1 MLRLLKHLTWKEWLL
16 LLLAVGVIFAS
27 VYLELKL
34 PDYTK
39 ELTTLVTTESTDMNA
54 VWLNGGLMLL
64 CALGGMGCSV
74 ISSFLFA
81 VIASNFS
88 ASLRDK
94 LFNRIMSFSNKEIH
108 QFHTASLITRT
119 TNDVVQM
126 QMLISMGAAM
136 MIRAP
141 IMAVWALLKI
151 SSADISWTAATFI
164 AVGAVLVVIIIL
176 IILCFP
182 KFKRIQTLTDDLN
195 NAARE
200 NITGVRVIRA
210 FNAEDYQN
218 KKYEKVNNDIT
229 KVNLFT
235 SRALAVLNP
244 TINLAIN
251 GLVIAIYWIGA
262 ALINS
267 ISIDP
272 ALPMDQAQLLYAQRV
287 GHIANMTAFSQYALM
302 VVMAFLMIVGIFI
315 FVPRAMVSGKR
326 INEVLSTESSIVD
339 GEGEGED
346 ANHIIEFKGV
356 DFSYGGDSNY
366 AVSHI
371 DFAINKGETVA
382 FIGSTGCGKTTL
394 MNLLLRFYEVSNGEI
409 KVEGKNIKN
418 MKLSDLRSKIAFAPQ
433 KASLFKG
440 SIDKNVT
447 FGSKT
452 IDDKLIDSSL
462 ENACC
467 DFVSELDGGRQFE
480 VAQGGSNLSGGQKQR
495 LSIARAL
502 YKNSDI
508 LIFDDTFSALDFKTD
523 LKVRRNIK
531 KAASDKTVLIVA
543 QRIGTIRDAD
553 KIIVMDKG
561 NVVGIGTHE
570 ELLNSNPVYKEIA
583 LSQLDKEE
591 L

>member
-1 MLRLLKHLTWKEWLL
+1 MFRLLKHLTWKEWLL

-141 IMAVWALLKI
+141 IMAVWALMKI

-164 AVGAVLVVIIIL
+164 AVGAVLVVIVIL

-272 ALPMDQAQLLYAQRV
+272 ALPMDQARLLYAQRV

-326 INEVLSTESSIVD
+326 INEVLSTESSIID
-339 GEGEGED
+339 GEGEGE
-346 ANHIIEFKGV
+346 ATNHIIEFKGV

-371 DFAINKGETVA
+371 DFSIDKGETVA

-409 KVEGKNIKN
+409 RIEGKNIKN

-447 FGSKT
+447 FGSKA